1 MYRIQVLSNM
11 EWGTVKEFEVPVYD
25 LDNEETLL
33 ELLNNAI
40 EAYQDYITK
49 ERISIYADAGYKGGS
64 RFVCNLR

>member
-1 MYRIQVLSNM
+1 MYRIQVLNNM

-40 EAYQDYITK
+40 EAYQDYTTK
-49 ERISIYADAGYKGGS
+49 
-64 RFVCNLR
+64 